1 MDGKGKA
8 GLPSFGARQST
19 VFGLCFLV
27 TLLAYVDRVGF
38 SVAFTKLSA
47 AAGQDQTVKGAILS
61 SFYYGYATSQIPCA
75 WFASKF
81 GGVRMLAASMTLS
94 TLAAL
99 STPSDATQFV
109 RLCCCRAAVGVA
121 QGAVFPSIH
130 TELGKWKEAIGPQW
144 FSTVVSLITSGMY
157 LGSAVAMLVLPSV
170 AAAAPGNVFSLQ
182 AMLGVAWLAG

>member
-1 MDGKGKA
+1 MTINPPSHTITIA
-8 GLPSFGARQST
+8 GRWRCLSGVTYPLPRPTPSRGARSHPERPA
-19 VFGLCFLV
+19 L
-27 TLLAYVDRVGF
+27 
-38 SVAFTKLSA
+38 TKLVRSMCM
-47 AAGQDQTVKGAILS
+47 QTVKGAILS

-121 QGAVFPSIH
+121 QVSHHAPSQCKLSI
-130 TELGKWKEAIGPQW
+130 
-144 FSTVVSLITSGMY
+144 
-157 LGSAVAMLVLPSV
+157 LPTRH
-170 AAAAPGNVFSLQ
+170 
-182 AMLGVAWLAG
+182 W

>member
-1 MDGKGKA
+1 
-8 GLPSFGARQST
+8 
-19 VFGLCFLV
+19 
-27 TLLAYVDRVGF
+27 VGRRGPI
-38 SVAFTKLSA
+38 S
-47 AAGQDQTVKGAILS
+47 
-61 SFYYGYATSQIPCA
+61 P
-75 WFASKF
+75 
-81 GGVRMLAASMTLS
+81 
-94 TLAAL
+94 
-99 STPSDATQFV
+99 
-109 RLCCCRAAVGVA
+109 